1 MAFFGGYTGAIY
13 RQFSVTIASAM
24 ILSVLVAMTLTPAM
38 CATLLTPI
46 EKDGHVSPK
55 GILGRFFAWFN
66 DRFERAGQSYHS
78 GVAYLTGHRK
88 SGMFAYAA
96 ILVVLGLVF
105 WHLHTSFLPEED
117 QCMLM
122 LQIKKVGRTTWA

>member
-1 MAFFGGYTGAIY
+1 MWSCHVRDCRDVVMYYNVCVGVMSRFCYFFFFFVKQKTAYELRISDWSSDVCSSDLFGGSTGAIY

-55 GILGRFFAWFN
+55 GKIGRA
-66 DRFERAGQSYHS
+66 H
-78 GVAYLTGHRK
+78 V
-88 SGMFAYAA
+88 
-96 ILVVLGLVF
+96 
-105 WHLHTSFLPEED
+105 
-117 QCMLM
+117 
-122 LQIKKVGRTTWA
+122 

>member
-1 MAFFGGYTGAIY
+1 MGQITGALVGIALVLTAVFLPMAFFGGYTGAIY

-66 DRFERAGQSYHS
+66 DRSEGR
-78 GVAYLTGHRK
+78 R
-88 SGMFAYAA
+88 
-96 ILVVLGLVF
+96 
-105 WHLHTSFLPEED
+105 
-117 QCMLM
+117 
-122 LQIKKVGRTTWA
+122 VGKECVSTCRSRWSL